1 FRPVDLFD
9 QIQAQ
14 MKPLA
19 DEKGLSLVMGYSA
32 EMPAML
38 LGDPLRLQQIVIN
51 LVSNAIK
58 YSDSGSITIE
68 IGRARQDSWLFS
80 VRDQGR
86 GIAET
91 DLENIFEPF
100 WQAEDS
106 ARTSAFGVGLGL
118 SIVQQFV
125 ELMNG
130 KIEVTS
136 ELGQG
141 SVFTVTLPLLLPAVA
156 SAGGAAGSQD

>member
-1 FRPVDLFD
+1 
-9 QIQAQ
+9 
-14 MKPLA
+14 M
-19 DEKGLSLVMGYSA
+19 M
-32 EMPAML
+32 

-58 YSDSGSITIE
+58 YSDAGSITIE
-68 IGRARQDSWLFS
+68 TGRVGQESWSFS

-91 DLENIFEPF
+91 DLGNIFEPF

-125 ELMNG
+125 DLMNG

-141 SVFTVTLPLLLPAVA
+141 TVFTVTLPLLLPTDPSV
-156 SAGGAAGSQD
+156 SGSAGSQD

>member
-1 FRPVDLFD
+1 MRVAVGGLCR
-9 QIQAQ
+9 QLLAQ
-14 MKPLA
+14 FGI
-19 DEKGLSLVMGYSA
+19 EIGSYVTS
-32 EMPAML
+32 
-38 LGDPLRLQQIVIN
+38 I
-51 LVSNAIK
+51 
-58 YSDSGSITIE
+58 GSITIE